1 MSKISEQ
8 RRQEILDA
16 AQTEF
21 SLGIEQ
27 ASMSGIAARAGIGK
41 STIYEYF
48 PSKGEL
54 LIEVCKRY
62 IHRLEQQVEEALEQD
77 GPFREKLL
85 AFSRVVLNT
94 TDGIDPISVVQV
106 MANNAVMAELAENAQ
121 GLMHFTSERME
132 RAVRLAQDRG
142 EIDPALNT
150 QLAACY
156 LLNLPNPRQ
165 MQYLSSLGLPDP
177 LEQYVD
183 LAMQSLTVPTAR

>member
-48 PSKGEL
+48 PSKGAL

-62 IHRLEQQVEEALEQD
+62 IHCLEQQMEEALEQD
-77 GPFREKLL
+77 APFREKLL

-94 TDGIDPISVVQV
+94 TNGIDPISVVQV
-106 MANNAVMAELAENAQ
+106 MANNAVMAELAKNAQ
-121 GLMHFTSERME
+121 ELMHFTIEKME
-132 RAVRLAQDRG
+132 CAVRLAQDRE
-142 EIDPALNT
+142 EIAPALNT
-150 QLAACY
+150 RLAACY

-165 MQYLSSLGLPDP
+165 MQYLFSLGLSAP

-183 LAMQSLTVPTAR
+183 LAMQALIVPSAR

>member
-77 GPFREKLL
+77 GLVMRTVIPDTPPRTEYRLTERGKSIIPLLNQVYDWGWHVMQEEGLPIDALGEMWHGYREKE
-85 AFSRVVLNT
+85 
-94 TDGIDPISVVQV
+94 DEI
-106 MANNAVMAELAENAQ
+106 M
-121 GLMHFTSERME
+121 
-132 RAVRLAQDRG
+132 DRPFG
-142 EIDPALNT
+142 KN
-150 QLAACY
+150 
-156 LLNLPNPRQ
+156 R
-165 MQYLSSLGLPDP
+165 SL
-177 LEQYVD
+177 E
-183 LAMQSLTVPTAR
+183 